1 MKSLR
6 QETGLKMGGGRRRRA
21 REKSR
26 PKGSSGH
33 GWQCRWEQRCCV
45 PQGQQCVRGEGSPG
59 DHIHTPL
66 ASSIVPSGYTDD
78 AHESMVMMALGGARK
93 FQVLSGLGICA
104 ETR

>member
-1 MKSLR
+1 MLHAPGTAVC
-6 QETGLKMGGGRRRRA
+6 EGR
-21 REKSR
+21 
-26 PKGSSGH
+26 GSS
-33 GWQCRWEQRCCV
+33 
-45 PQGQQCVRGEGSPG
+45 G

-66 ASSIVPSGYTDD
+66 PSSVVPSGYTDD